1 MEHLVEAINWV
12 KIAAY
17 ISAGFCVGIGVL
29 GPSIGQGMIGAKAC
43 ESIAQKPENA
53 NDIRDAMFLGLV
65 FVESSSIY
73 CVVMGLLLFF
83 LS

>member
-1 MEHLVEAINWV
+1 MEHVVEAINWV

-17 ISAGFCVGIGVL
+17 ASAGFCVGVGVL
-29 GPSIGQGMIGAKAC
+29 GPSLGQGMIGAKAC

-53 NDIRDAMFLGLV
+53 KDIQSAMFAGLI

-73 CVVMGLLLFF
+73 CVVMGLILFF